1 MSCSLC
7 EHVSASLFG
16 MRQLCGFRRGIFFD
30 TCSLIVSQVSDLIFF
45 QRGQI
50 FALAEMCCFFNTSL
64 GLWHGKCDWVSSPEM
79 SFYDESLS
87 DESLSDEVGEVTSET
102 AILKTRIAGTS
113 WGQTASAITSQFFHN
128 RRFIELV

>member
-50 FALAEMCCFFNTSL
+50 FALAEMCCFFNTGL
-64 GLWHGKCDWVSSPEM
+64 GLWHGKCNWVSSPEM
-79 SFYDESLS
+79 SFY

-102 AILKTRIAGTS
+102 AILKTRFAGTS
-113 WGQTASAITSQFFHN
+113 WGQTASAIASQFFHN

>member
-1 MSCSLC
+1 
-7 EHVSASLFG
+7 
-16 MRQLCGFRRGIFFD
+16 
-30 TCSLIVSQVSDLIFF
+30 
-45 QRGQI
+45 
-50 FALAEMCCFFNTSL
+50 MCCFFNTSL

>member
-7 EHVSASLFG
+7 EHVGASLFG
-16 MRQLCGFRRGIFFD
+16 MRQLGGFRQGIFFD

-50 FALAEMCCFFNTSL
+50 FALAEMCCFFNTGL
-64 GLWHGKCDWVSSPEM
+64 GLWHGKCNWVSPPEM
-79 SFYDESLS
+79 SFY
-87 DESLSDEVGEVTSET
+87 DESLSDEVGEVTSEI
-102 AILKTRIAGTS
+102 AILKTRFAGTS
-113 WGQTASAITSQFFHN
+113 WGQTASVITSQIFHN